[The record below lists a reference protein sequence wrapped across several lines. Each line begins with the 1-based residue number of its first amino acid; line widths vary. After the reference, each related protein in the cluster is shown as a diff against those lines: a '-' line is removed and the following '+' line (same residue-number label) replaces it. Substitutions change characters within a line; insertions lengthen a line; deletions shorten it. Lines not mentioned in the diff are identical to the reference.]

1 MFNYDIFVNSLD
13 ELQEGQELELQ
24 VRDLTPGIHKYVY
37 KWVKAQVSSNAE
49 TYPQKLQIRFGRG
62 QAYEMPY
69 SIQVSGE
76 ISKFPVKYLNI

>member
-13 ELQEGQELELQ
+13 ELPEGQELELQ
-24 VRDLTPGIHKYVY
+24 VRDLTPGIHKYAY
-37 KWVKAQVSSNAE
+37 KWVKAHVSANPD

-62 QAYEMPY
+62 QAYEKPY

-76 ISKFPVKYLNI
+76 VNKFPAKYL